1 MDGPRAR
8 YYPSS
13 YSGCCGS
20 LEYFGLF
27 YLLYY
32 FSVIILFLFP
42 DFSAN
47 AVRRQVVETTS
58 AHLLGNRRGKENKGS
73 RWMFYFSMKS
83 ASSYTNLKER
93 KANFLLSK
101 H

>member
-1 MDGPRAR
+1 MDVPRVGS
-8 YYPSS
+8 YPSS

-47 AVRRQVVETTS
+47 AVRRQVVETAS
-58 AHLLGNRRGKENKGS
+58 ARSLGNRRGKENKGS
-73 RWMFYFSMKS
+73 RWMFS
-83 ASSYTNLKER
+83 
-93 KANFLLSK
+93 FL
-101 H
+101 